1 MFLAEKQAMLPIDK
15 PAFVRVKWSIG
26 TVIVSCKI
34 ISFQARRKGMG
45 SAMANLKRRWSI
57 RIPQNC
63 NVQISLYLLL
73 GTIFDNFKSIP

>member
-26 TVIVSCKI
+26 IVPCKIVSL
-34 ISFQARRKGMG
+34 QARLKGTG
-45 SAMANLKRRWSI
+45 SAMASLKRRWSI
-57 RIPQNC
+57 RPPQNC

-73 GTIFDNFKSIP
+73 GTIFDNFESIP